1 MALNGAAPINMVRAV
16 LPHMLAAK
24 RGRIISVTS
33 GLGTMARAGHLL
45 YRSPKATVESAMAV
59 LAAELEGTGVT
70 SHVLVP
76 GGTTNTALVGD
87 HTRDPEKCCNRRSW
101 CRHCC
106 GYCRS
111 KRQR

>member
-33 GLGTMARAGHLL
+33 GLGTMARAAHLL
-45 YRSPKATVESAMAV
+45 YGSAKAVESAMAV

-87 HTRDPEKCCNRRSW
+87 
-101 CRHCC
+101 
-106 GYCRS
+106 
-111 KRQR
+111 